1 MNVATNLESSA
12 FYFPQQPAL
21 SETDS
26 EITYGALNERVNCI
40 ATGLIN
46 MGIRQGEHV
55 GICAPNSSDW
65 IAFYFG
71 VLKAGAVAVT
81 YSSLLSQDEL
91 ILLVFSILELIPIT
105 AAELVPFISMSPPR
119 V

>member
-21 SETDS
+21 SEAGS
-26 EITYGALNERVNCI
+26 EVTYGALNERVNRI

-46 MGIRQGEHV
+46 MGIKPGEHV
-55 GICAPNSSDW
+55 GICAPNTSDW

-71 VLKAGAVAVT
+71 VLKTGAVAVT
-81 YSSLLSQDEL
+81 YSSLLSKDEL
-91 ILLVFSILELIPIT
+91 TLLVDHSKPR
-105 AAELVPFISMSPPR
+105 FIFTSDD
-119 V
+119 